1 MPHCTVNLG
10 IPMTAMQE
18 NDCVKSPLTVYEIVR
33 AIP

>member
-10 IPMTAMQE
+10 MPMTVTQE
-18 NDCVKSPLTVYEIVR
+18 NDCVKSALTVYENVR